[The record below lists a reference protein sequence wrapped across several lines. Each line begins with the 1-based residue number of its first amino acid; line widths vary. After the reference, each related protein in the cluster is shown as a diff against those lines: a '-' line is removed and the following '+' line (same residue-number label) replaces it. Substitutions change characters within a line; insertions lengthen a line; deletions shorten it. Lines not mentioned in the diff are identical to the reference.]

1 MAASYQETAGG
12 RTNDSFDEEPADRVR
27 IVSEIDAGLNAI
39 TKLQGFVEF
48 SHSVTDLNLHSN
60 ALTTMKGVGALS
72 LLVNLNLSSNF
83 IEKMDSDE
91 LWQCTRLTRL
101 NLACN
106 CITEIDGLSGLQS
119 LQYLNVAHNQIHS
132 LEAMKQCSPAH
143 VLKDLDLKGN
153 RIDDL
158 EELLAL
164 KRCPTLRQLTLA
176 RKGKLAAE
184 TNQICALRGYLQ
196 VVERCLPELALLDG
210 ENFMEKMQ
218 EARRQE
224 GNGIFDEETDLL
236 HFVKKMKADAE
247 VAMETIDRELLQEDA
262 PVSASASAE
271 EDEEVGERDAEPA
284 SQETRP
290 RGKEVKHFMDA
301 AGKKIRVKEIKTDA
315 IERAALRV
323 RNRLVDASPRRA
335 NNSKMAL
342 PRSRRRGGGIP
353 EEMDYLQNEI
363 RLQRLETRMAII
375 QSTKAR
381 HRQMR
386 RMKQD
391 SDSAAQARDT
401 SEDGMDVQPTANP
414 WRKSG
419 KPSKLKRPAEYPAL
433 GDKSKRG
440 ERANKKLA
448 DPPMQVYGRQLEDGA
463 GRTDAA
469 ATTFPLDK
477 EDSAAVADKTAQME
491 GRLKELEG
499 IVASTQK
506 ERDELQAKLADTA
519 ATFNRER
526 SSLEELAKAKEE
538 TLRLDMVEAEKLL
551 NERWEK
557 RFKAMEDD
565 REDLLT
571 RHKEAVFSLEQA
583 VQASEMKRTTLEQQV
598 SAAKEYATVEAALSA
613 QKQASEIE
621 TRTLKAELETSR
633 KISQLQSSWESEK
646 IKLTNQIAVQTQRA
660 ERAEGE
666 VKHLLEN
673 TKRNAESVEKDWT
686 QQRQHLNERLE
697 QLKRDSE
704 QEKVELRDKLHQSE
718 ARATGLAEQLVAFEA
733 KATEDMNGMT
743 SVIKTLKEELAAREK
758 MIININGGLQKA
770 QAEARDTYRGF
781 HDKNNRL
788 RAALEQVQAAFEQ
801 STQSCASLKRTL
813 QITEE
818 KEERATSLIRDLK
831 AVVEDQRATIRV
843 MEKEKNSVDAHHKA
857 EVEQLRA
864 ESNETETQA
873 LAVLKSHLKEA
884 EAIVE
889 QKTLENGKIQTEK
902 HVLMERIQFFEKSAK
917 KSEEESKNSME
928 KVLALQKRI
937 KQCDEVIKCM
947 EEEKSTLTRVK
958 DTMLADKEDTITQLK
973 EELETVKGNM
983 ADYRARA
990 HNSEDDLAAVEDQLA
1005 SALQIREEMETIID
1019 NLRSELDADNVDGI
1033 RAELQKKEDAIQK
1046 VETEMEKIRPLL
1058 TKLQADLKYEK
1069 NCVKELTA
1077 EKGNV
1082 RSQLASANRQRDETA
1097 KAMESLQTECRAK
1110 NDLIHSMQQ
1119 TVDRLT
1125 ASEANARENAR
1136 AAKSELN
1143 GLHQRLNIQREQAQ
1157 ASLKQVTTLYET
1169 MLGSP

>member
-1 MAASYQETAGG
+1 M
-12 RTNDSFDEEPADRVR
+12 R

-39 TKLQGFVEF
+39 IKLEGFVEF

-106 CITEIDGLSGLQS
+106 RITEMDGLSGLQS
-119 LQYLNVAHNQIHS
+119 LEYLNVAHNQIHS

-153 RIDDL
+153 RINNL

-176 RKGKLAAE
+176 RKGKVAAE
-184 TNQICALRGYLQ
+184 TNQICAQRGYLQ

-210 ENFMEKMQ
+210 ENFMETMQ

-236 HFVKKMKADAE
+236 HFVKKMKTE
-247 VAMETIDRELLQEDA
+247 VAVETVDRDMLQEDA
-262 PVSASASAE
+262 PASAPGSAE
-271 EDEEVGERDAEPA
+271 EEEEEGENDAEPA
-284 SQETRP
+284 VEETRP
-290 RGKEVKHFMDA
+290 RGKEAKHFVDA

-315 IERAALRV
+315 IERAALRA
-323 RNRLVDASPRRA
+323 RNRLGDASPRRA

-342 PRSRRRGGGIP
+342 PRSRRRGGGVP

-386 RMKQD
+386 RMKREN
-391 SDSAAQARDT
+391 DSAAQARDT

-440 ERANKKLA
+440 ERANGKLA
-448 DPPMQVYGRQLEDGA
+448 DPPMQMYGRQVGLEDGA
-463 GRTDAA
+463 GRTDAVVNA
-469 ATTFPLDK
+469 FPSDK
-477 EDSAAVADKTAQME
+477 EDSAAVGDQTAQME
-491 GRLKELEG
+491 ERLKELEG

-506 ERDELQAKLADTA
+506 ERDELQAKLADTV

-526 SSLEELAKAKEE
+526 SSLEKLSKAKEE

-557 RFKAMEDD
+557 RMKVMEDD
-565 REDLLT
+565 REHMMT

-583 VQASEMKRTTLEQQV
+583 VQASEMKRAALEQQV
-598 SAAKEYATVEAALSA
+598 SAAKEYAAVEAALSA
-613 QKQASEIE
+613 QKQASEVE
-621 TRTLKAELETSR
+621 TRVLKSELETSR

-660 ERAEGE
+660 EKAEGE

-673 TKRNAESVEKDWT
+673 TKRNAQSVEKDWA
-686 QQRQHLNERLE
+686 QQQHHLNERLE
-697 QLKRDSE
+697 QLKQDSE
-704 QEKVELRDKLHQSE
+704 QEKVELRGRMHQSE

-743 SVIKTLKEELAAREK
+743 SVVKTLKGELAAREK
-758 MIININGGLQKA
+758 MIININAGLQKA

-781 HDKNNRL
+781 HDKNSRL
-788 RAALEQVQAAFEQ
+788 RAALEQVQVAFEQ

-857 EVEQLRA
+857 EVQQLRA

-917 KSEEESKNSME
+917 KSDEEAKNAME

-1019 NLRSELDADNVDGI
+1019 NLRSELDADNMDGI
-1033 RAELQKKEDAIQK
+1033 RAELHKKEEAIRK

-1077 EKGNV
+1077 EKGNI

-1097 KAMESLQTECRAK
+1097 KAMESLERECRAK

-1119 TVDRLT
+1119 TVNRLT
-1125 ASEANARENAR
+1125 ASEANAREDAR

-1143 GLHQRLNIQREQAQ
+1143 GLHERLNIQREQAQ